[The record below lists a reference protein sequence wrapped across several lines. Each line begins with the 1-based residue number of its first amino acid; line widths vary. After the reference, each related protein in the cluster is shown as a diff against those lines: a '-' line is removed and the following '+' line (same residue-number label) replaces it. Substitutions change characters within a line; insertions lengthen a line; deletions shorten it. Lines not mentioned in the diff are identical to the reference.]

1 MKRMR
6 MTDNRQ
12 FHQRGFTLVEMIVV
26 IVLVGIIGGMVAV
39 FIRLPVSGYADTV
52 ARADITD
59 TGDSALRRIARDVRL
74 ALPNSVRV
82 TTDAS
87 NNQYLEMLLTR
98 TGGRY
103 LAAEDNPT
111 AAGHIL
117 SFTNSAATSFDIV
130 GLAPSGPQAIQVGDS
145 IVVYNLGTGIS
156 PADAYATPA
165 TNSAVV
171 SSITTS
177 GTVTTIGMASNPFA
191 SQSPIMPSPY
201 HRFQDV
207 IGPVTYRWDST
218 ALTLTRYWNYK
229 LSETQP
235 SSLIA
240 LSAGNNNA
248 LLASGVTAPTGGSI
262 FTYVAAQQTNALLEI
277 SINLSAPSTDTGK
290 GGTVGL
296 FQQVHVDNTP

>member
-1 MKRMR
+1 
-6 MTDNRQ
+6 MTGIKQ
-12 FHQRGFTLVEMIVV
+12 AAQRGFTLVEMIVV
-26 IVLVGIIGGMVAV
+26 IVLVGIIAGTVAT
-39 FIRLPVSGYADTV
+39 FIRLPVSGYVDTV

-59 TGDSALRRIARDVRL
+59 TGDIALRRIARDVRL

-87 NNQYLEMLLTR
+87 GNQYLEMLLTR

-111 AAGHIL
+111 AAGHPL
-117 SFTNSAATSFDIV
+117 SFSDTTKTSFDIV

-145 IVVYNLGTGIS
+145 IVVYNLGPGIS
-156 PADAYATPA
+156 PTDAYATPA

-171 SSITTS
+171 SSITTNGS
-177 GTVTTIGMASNPFA
+177 VMTIGMASNPFA
-191 SQSPIMPSPY
+191 AQSPAYPSPY
-201 HRFQDV
+201 HRFQAV
-207 IGPVTYRWDST
+207 VGPVTYRWDAT
-218 ALTLTRYWNYK
+218 VQTLTRFWNYK

-248 LLASGVTAPTGGSI
+248 LIATGVTQPIGGSI
-262 FTYVAAQQTNALLEI
+262 FTYLPTQQNNALLEI

-290 GGTVGL
+290 GGTIGL